1 MARTLPTRATS
12 RAEVAR
18 RYVPIPTGDGR
29 ESLRVPLRAR
39 GARKRSARAR
49 HRGPRSI
56 PISILNT
63 VPVTNTVPVIARS
76 VATKQSRKQQRLLR
90 FARNDR
96 GIYNTPP
103 PFPPPRCGGG
113 LGWGRYWAVV
123 FVFVVVGPRGASR
136 APELSRGVYAS
147 AGRARAALFAAG
159 EFASV
164 PGKRGA
170 QGTASLFEAASD
182 RVAFLFGYFFFGEAK
197 KK

>member
-56 PISILNT
+56 PISILNIL
-63 VPVTNTVPVIARS
+63 PVIARS
-76 VATKQSRKQQRLLR
+76 VATKQSRKQLRLLR

-96 GIYNTPP
+96 AGAVWWLWLWLWLLSLL
-103 PFPPPRCGGG
+103 
-113 LGWGRYWAVV
+113 LGPVE
-123 FVFVVVGPRGASR
+123 R
-136 APELSRGVYAS
+136 AEHRSLSRGVS
-147 AGRARAALFAAG
+147 RDRDRARAAWCIAAG
-159 EFASV
+159 ELVSR
-164 PGKRGA
+164 PG
-170 QGTASLFEAASD
+170 E
-182 RVAFLFGYFFFGEAK
+182 
-197 KK
+197 